1 LRWIPTGA
9 LASGSARSVTPPR
22 VNGLLC
28 RCSGEPICQILPQ
41 QTHPRFLHDRR
52 DTDSLAGDLGV
63 ARSCAWTGSRV
74 LKYRVIGA
82 QAYPLSSTRPLAP
95 HSLRNKPAA
104 AVALVR
110 RRHTVSLAS
119 LIGRGAWLGP
129 DGPVGRGDCGVGA
142 SVAHG
147 FLTGGTTPP
156 WTAPRRGCAPVLH
169 FLSKKSVPR
178 VRLACRIV
186 YLSSI

>member
-28 RCSGEPICQILPQ
+28 RCSGEPTCQILPQ
-41 QTHPRFLHDRR
+41 QTHPCFLHDRCN
-52 DTDSLAGDLGV
+52 TDCLAGDLGV

-82 QAYPLSSTRPLAP
+82 QAYPLSSTRPLAL
-95 HSLRNKPAA
+95 HSLWNKPAA

-110 RRHTVSLAS
+110 RRHTVSPAS

-169 FLSKKSVPR
+169 FLGKKSVPR

-186 YLSSI
+186 YLGSI